1 MDSESESDIT
11 EVLKALNHEI
21 RREIIRILHK
31 KQTTPYSDFL
41 ERLNLPASSNVAYHL
56 SLLSKAHLIKKDLE
70 GKYLLTPLGRRSA
83 LLLDLATE
91 SKSSIFSEIY
101 LGFSRLNPTE
111 ILLGAWWT
119 FFFVLGFFF
128 LQSLLFPLGIIC
140 ILIAICSI
148 ILIIFRTRTPWTILL
163 INNFIWI
170 FFVPKNRE
178 ILASIIASNI
188 FSLILLTPGA
198 LFIDISPLN
207 LLLGWILLLISLM
220 LSIIYLYMSTGR
232 EIPITLGRK
241 KGGSSNFR

>member
-1 MDSESESDIT
+1 MVSESESDIT

-31 KQTTPYSDFL
+31 KQHAPYSDFL
-41 ERLNLPASSNVAYHL
+41 ERLKLPASSNVAYHL
-56 SLLSKAHLIKKDLE
+56 SLLARAHLIEKDPE

-91 SKSSIFSEIY
+91 SKSSIFSDIY

-119 FFFVLGFFF
+119 FFFVLGFSI
-128 LQSLLFPLGIIC
+128 LQPLLPLGIIC

-148 ILIIFRTRTPWTILL
+148 VLIVFRTRTLWTLLL

-170 FFVPKNRE
+170 FFVPKYRE
-178 ILASIIASNI
+178 FLASIIATNI
-188 FSLILLTPGA
+188 FGLILLIPGA
-198 LFIDISPLN
+198 EFFIDISPFN
-207 LLLGWILLLISLM
+207 IFLGCILLLISLI
-220 LSIIYLYMSTGR
+220 LSILYLYVSVGR
-232 EIPITLGRK
+232 KLPIVLGRK
-241 KGGSSNFR
+241 EEE